1 MAATL
6 STTEIAPILKELYPD
21 GLDEQLIY
29 KNHALLGMMTHKR
42 NFGGRQMHVP
52 IRYGK
57 PQGRSHVFATAQT
70 NAYTSVYKGFD
81 VTRVSDYGVAKI
93 TGEAVD
99 LAKSGDE
106 SIFIDDLQAEMDGAL
121 STLGDNHG
129 KEVYRS
135 TYGTRGQISSVSGG
149 VITLTNAEDVYFFE
163 VGQVI
168 GASPNSDTTSPRSGT
183 GAVSAIDEDA
193 GTVTYTGTITSVA
206 ANDYV
211 FVSGDEAAAMAGLD
225 SWVPSTAPT
234 GGDSF
239 YGVDRSV
246 STRLSGIRF
255 SGATYGYEEVFIR
268 AHARAARSACRPD
281 YYFINPTDLANFET
295 ALSGQREVVDSKEYD
310 MGFEMI
316 RAYGVKLIP
325 DADCPRGTAWGL
337 DMQSY
342 FWATLGDAPRV
353 INEDGLELL
362 RASTSDAYELRV
374 VSRGNCISDAP
385 GMLMR
390 ITLPT

>member
-42 NFGGRQMHVP
+42 NFGGRQLHVP

-70 NAYTSVYKGFD
+70 NAYSSVYKGFD

-93 TGEAVD
+93 TGESVD
-99 LAKSGDE
+99 LAKTGDE
-106 SIFIDDLQAEMDGAL
+106 SIFIDDLQAEVDGAL

-135 TYGTRGQISSVSGG
+135 TYGTRGRISAVGGG
-149 VITLTNAEDVYFFE
+149 VITLTNPEDIYFFE
-163 VGQVI
+163 LGQVI
-168 GASPNSDTTSPRSGT
+168 VADDTEAGTSLRAGSGT
-183 GAVSAIDEDA
+183 ISAIDEDA
-193 GTVTYTGTITSVA
+193 GTITYTGAITGVA
-206 ANDYV
+206 ANDYLY
-211 FVSGDEAAAMAGLD
+211 VSGDETAAMAGLE
-225 SWVPSTAPT
+225 SWVPGTAPT

-239 YGVDRSV
+239 FSVDRSV

-255 SGATYGYEEVFIR
+255 AGSTFGFEEVFIK
-268 AHARAARSACRPD
+268 AHARAARSSCRPD
-281 YYFINPTDLANFET
+281 YYFINPSDLANFET
-295 ALSGQREVVDSKEYD
+295 AMSGQREICDSREYD

-325 DADCPRGTAWGL
+325 DADCPRGVAWGI
-337 DMQSY
+337 DMGAWM
-342 FWATLGDAPRV
+342 WATLGDAPRV

-362 RASTSDAYELRV
+362 RAAASDAYELRV
-374 VSRGNCISDAP
+374 VSRGNCYSDAP
-385 GMLMR
+385 GLLMR
-390 ITLPT
+390 ITLPS